1 MPFSTFEE
9 LSDEIIRYT
18 HRGDLDLRIPDFI
31 ILAEK
36 EMFNNPVE
44 QLAIKYLEKTSTAPT
59 TTTSRFIALPDDYE
73 SLRSSRLAID
83 NESDFL
89 EFRAPEQMRR
99 YDITGRPCFFTIIG
113 TQIEFDRT
121 PDKVITIEIQY
132 NAETIGLTKAA
143 PTNALLTNHPD
154 IYLYG
159 SLYKAF
165 TFAQDQESAA
175 TYQNLFY
182 SAIKGANKSDKK
194 GRFAVAPVMRVDGP
208 TP

>member
-83 NESDFL
+83 NESDF
-89 EFRAPEQMRR
+89 RS
-99 YDITGRPCFFTIIG
+99 YFT
-113 TQIEFDRT
+113 
-121 PDKVITIEIQY
+121 PV
-132 NAETIGLTKAA
+132 NAEHPEMHGGFASCYFADEDDLEPLLKELKVTIRCVPLGT
-143 PTNALLTNHPD
+143 D
-154 IYLYG
+154 
-159 SLYKAF
+159 
-165 TFAQDQESAA
+165 
-175 TYQNLFY
+175 
-182 SAIKGANKSDKK
+182 
-194 GRFAVAPVMRVDGP
+194 DGP
-208 TP
+208 GTCFLTGKQAEKRAIFAKAY